1 MTDIIVQKKDEV
13 YVKVDAEPHI
23 TRELSDYFRFRV
35 PGFQYMPSF
44 RSKKWD
50 GYIYLFSY
58 LNYTLYYGLLDYLS
72 TFAEDRK
79 YTIEYEFDYPKDNN
93 VSLQDFKNFIDSV
106 PTKLVPRDYQLEAVH
121 HAINK
126 ERALLVSP
134 TASGKSLIIYYLIRY
149 YYPKKALIVV
159 PTISLVYQMYTD
171 FEEYAKGDNFEVEES
186 VHKIYGGQDKVSE
199 KPIIISTWQSI
210 YNMSKRYFEGFD
222 LVIGDE
228 AHLYKSK
235 SLTGIMSK
243 TMNATY
249 KIGTTG
255 TLDGTQTHKLVL
267 EGLFGP
273 VFQVTTTKKLID
285 KKKLSPFSINCL
297 ILKYPD
303 ETRKQVKGMD
313 YREEIKFLVGN
324 KSRNRYIKNLV
335 LGLNG
340 NSLLLFQLVENHG
353 KVLFDL
359 IKQEVKDDRHIFFV
373 FGGTAADTREQ
384 VRSIVEGENN
394 AIIVASYGVFST
406 GVNIRN
412 LHNII
417 FASPSKSRIRNLQS
431 IGRGLRLS
439 SNKEKTILYDIA
451 DDLTWNAHRN
461 YTINH
466 FVERIKIYNGEQFEY
481 KMFNIGLKQ

>member
-1 MTDIIVQKKDEV
+1 MDIIVQKKDEV
-13 YVKVDAEPHI
+13 YVKIDAEAHI

-35 PGFQYMPSF
+35 PGYQFMPSF

-58 LNYTLYYGLLDYLS
+58 LNYTLYYGLLDYLD
-72 TFAEDRK
+72 TFAKDREYSIK
-79 YTIEYEFDYPKDNN
+79 YEFDYPKNN
-93 VSLQDFKNFIDSV
+93 DVSLQDFKYFIDSV
-106 PTKLVPRDYQLEAVH
+106 PTELIPRDYQLEAVH

-126 ERALLVSP
+126 ERSLLLSP

-149 YYPKKALIVV
+149 YYPKKSLIVV
-159 PTISLVYQMYTD
+159 PTISLVYQMYSD
-171 FEEYAKGDNFEVEES
+171 FEEYANSEFNIEKN
-186 VHKIYGGQDKVSE
+186 VHKIYGGQEKVSE
-199 KPIIISTWQSI
+199 KPITISTWQSI
-210 YNMSKRYFEGFD
+210 YNMSRRYFENFD
-222 LVIGDE
+222 VVIGDE

-243 TMNATY
+243 TTNAKY

-297 ILKYPD
+297 ILKYSD
-303 ETRKQVKGMD
+303 EICKQVNGMD
-313 YREEIKFLVGN
+313 YQEEIKFIVQN
-324 KSRNRYIKNLV
+324 KSRNNYIKNLV

-353 KVLFDL
+353 KVLYDL
-359 IKQEVKDDRHIFFV
+359 IKQEVKDGRHIFFV
-373 FGGTAADTREQ
+373 FGGTDADTREK
-384 VRSIVEGENN
+384 VRAIVEKEQDS
-394 AIIVASYGVFST
+394 IIVASYGVFST

-439 SNKEKTILYDIA
+439 SKKEKAILYDIS
-451 DDLTWNAHRN
+451 DDLTWNGHRN

-466 FVERIKIYNGEQFEY
+466 FTERIKIYNGEQFEY

>member
-1 MTDIIVQKKDEV
+1 MDIVVQKKDEV
-13 YVKVDAEPHI
+13 YVVVRAEPHI

-35 PGFQYMPSF
+35 PGYQFMPSF

-58 LNYTLYYGLLDYLS
+58 INNTLYCGLLDRLVS
-72 TFAEDRK
+72 FAKDRE
-79 YTIEYEFDYPKDNN
+79 YTIDYEFDYPKDNN
-93 VSLQDFKNFIDSV
+93 VSLQDFKKFIDSV

-126 ERALLVSP
+126 ERTLLVSP
-134 TASGKSLIIYYLIRY
+134 TASGKSLIIYYLVRY
-149 YYPKKALIVV
+149 HYPQKTLIVV

-171 FEEYAKGDNFEVEES
+171 FEGYADKNFEVENF
-186 VHKIYGGQDKVSE
+186 VHKIYGGQEKTSK

-210 YNMSKRYFEGFD
+210 YNMSKKYFEEFD
-222 LVIGDE
+222 VIIGDE

-235 SLTGIMSK
+235 SLTGIMAK
-243 TMNATY
+243 TTNAAH

-285 KKKLSPFSINCL
+285 KKKLSPFSITCL
-297 ILKYPD
+297 VLKY
-303 ETRKQVKGMD
+303 EAEIRKQVSGMD
-313 YREEIKFLVGN
+313 YREEIKFLIEN
-324 KSRNRYIKNLV
+324 ESRNRYIKNLV

-353 KVLFDL
+353 KVLYDL
-359 IKQEVKDDRHIFFV
+359 IKKEVAGVSNRKTFFV
-373 FGGTAADTREQ
+373 YGGTDANTREH
-384 VRSIVEGENN
+384 VRAIVENERD

-412 LHNII
+412 LNNII
-417 FASPSKSRIRNLQS
+417 FSSPSKSRIRNLQS

-439 SNKEKTILYDIA
+439 ENKEETVLYDIS
-451 DDLTWNAHRN
+451 DDLTWNNHRN

-466 FVERIKIYNGEQFEY
+466 FAERIKIYNEEQFEY
-481 KMFNIGLKQ
+481 KMFSIGIR